1 MHSETADVSLLEAG
15 SGAPRAAAAGVPS
28 VSVIMPNYN
37 HGKWL
42 ARSLGAL
49 VAQTGPSKEIV
60 LIDDGSTDN
69 SAEIIAGFCRRH
81 DCIRLVRHDVNRGYF
96 AAIESG
102 IGAARGEF
110 VLFAAADDFV
120 LEGLL
125 ARAEA
130 ALRAHP
136 AAAFY
141 CAEGALVD
149 RAGNMVGYR
158 PIVPPRFTSGY
169 LTPADVR
176 RGIRRSDNWFFG
188 PSVIYRRGL
197 LAHIGFFDKSLG
209 TLSDGMA
216 ARLLGFQHGFYFD
229 AKVLAVWMIDPE
241 SLSAQ
246 TSLSAAESRRVV
258 EDGARWI
265 SAHFPADIRDSYR
278 AAFERRLRFNMARHR
293 LLWRSGA
300 SGVSQVDGVCD
311 VLNAGFYGR
320 LLIRFLYRVPLIG
333 PTLVL
338 AAMTLLMR
346 PMSMTA
352 LVKSWWR
359 VHVVQRGERTALER
373 RLAPSCN
380 ANVVERAA

>member
-1 MHSETADVSLLEAG
+1 MQTETADVSLLEAT
-15 SGAPRAAAAGVPS
+15 SGAPSAATAGVPA

-69 SAEIIAGFCRRH
+69 SAEVIAGFCRRH
-81 DCIRLVRHDVNRGYF
+81 DCIRLIQHDVNRGYF

-125 ARAEA
+125 ARAET

-158 PIVPPRFTSGY
+158 PIVPPRFSSGY

-229 AKVLAVWMIDPE
+229 AKVLAVWMVDPA

-246 TSLSAAESRRVV
+246 TSLSTVESRRVV

-265 SAHFPADIRDSYR
+265 SAHFPADIRDGYR
-278 AAFERRLRFNMARHR
+278 AAFERRLRFNMARHH
-293 LLWRSGA
+293 LLWRSGK
-300 SGVSQVDGVCD
+300 SQVAGICD
-311 VLNAGFYGR
+311 LLNAGFYGC
-320 LLIRFLYRVPLIG
+320 LLIRFLYRVPFIG
-333 PTLVL
+333 STLVL

-352 LVKSWWR
+352 LLKSWWR
-359 VHVVQRGERTALER
+359 VHVVQRQERTALQR
-373 RLAPSCN
+373 WLAPACN